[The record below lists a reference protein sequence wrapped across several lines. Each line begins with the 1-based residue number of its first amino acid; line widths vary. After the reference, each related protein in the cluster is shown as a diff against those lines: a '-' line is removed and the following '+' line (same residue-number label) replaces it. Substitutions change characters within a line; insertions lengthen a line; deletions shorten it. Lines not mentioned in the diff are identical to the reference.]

1 MILEFRL
8 REHVGGPL
16 VQAWEEITAWV
27 VVLEVEVAV
36 ERLQEVGT
44 DPGLMCIVQDRVRLP
59 DRRLAPLLPVA
70 VVEADTAVDPT
81 TPFHLDHARDLQ
93 VPGEKQPAATMIT
106 RQDDAG
112 ALIVAKVEV
121 DLEDADQNDSKALQV

>member
-1 MILEFRL
+1 L
-8 REHVGGPL
+8 REHVGVPL
-16 VQAWEEITAWV
+16 VQASEEITAWV
-27 VVLEVEVAV
+27 VVVVVVEVAV
-36 ERLQEVGT
+36 EHLQGVGT

-59 DRRLAPLLPVA
+59 DRRLAPLLPVV

-81 TPFHLDHARDLQ
+81 TPFHLDRARDLQ
-93 VPGEKQPAATMIT
+93 VPGEKQPAATKIT

-121 DLEDADQNDSKALQV
+121 DLEDAGQNDSKALQV

>member
-1 MILEFRL
+1 MIPECRL
-8 REHVGGPL
+8 REYVGVPL
-16 VQAWEEITAWV
+16 VQASEEITAWV
-27 VVLEVEVAV
+27 VVVEVAA
-36 ERLQEVGT
+36 EHLQGVGT

-93 VPGEKQPAATMIT
+93 FPGEKQPAATMIT

-121 DLEDADQNDSKALQV
+121 DLEDAVQNDSKALQV